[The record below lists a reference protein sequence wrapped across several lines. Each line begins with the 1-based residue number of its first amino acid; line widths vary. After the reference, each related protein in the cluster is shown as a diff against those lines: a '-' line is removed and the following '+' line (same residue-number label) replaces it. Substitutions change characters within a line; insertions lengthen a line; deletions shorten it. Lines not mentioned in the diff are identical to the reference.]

1 MDNNE
6 TDNKI
11 RHKFQ
16 DESVWQ
22 RLNQA
27 ISVGAYIEDACVF
40 AGISSRQY
48 RRWRDLAEQGI
59 QPYADRWKDINQ
71 SEAQSVIRN
80 LINIQNS
87 ANNGSWQASAWI
99 LERKYPER
107 FGRRDYL
114 ALQQQSNDFDVILH
128 WSDGKQFIEGE
139 EVASEMS
146 DIKKEKEDE

>member
-16 DESVWQ
+16 DESVWA